1 MLRGDAGCREQEAG
15 RRAGLRQRLASS
27 SALPAFIKFSW
38 HIAVQILL
46 DVVCGYFPNPT
57 ALIVTLWLIN
67 LNYLLSGPLSRKFG
81 DSWSPTSGKASHGH
95 WC

>member
-15 RRAGLRQRLASS
+15 RRAGLWQRLASS

-57 ALIVTLWLIN
+57 AG
-67 LNYLLSGPLSRKFG
+67 LSGFDRYSVAYKPKLFTIRPFK
-81 DSWSPTSGKASHGH
+81 
-95 WC
+95 